1 VLPVRDLWKL
11 PAICAPMPASVIG
24 EPLIFSYPYI
34 LISLMLDDVL
44 DPFLDAIL
52 RYTKVGVQHT
62 VLQSQCNDQPWM
74 MELIAHE
81 SLRLSPLPAPLSGR
95 VA

>member
-1 VLPVRDLWKL
+1 
-11 PAICAPMPASVIG
+11 MPASVIG